1 MLPLRRHMPWSR
13 FGQSRARRAAAQ
25 DERAR
30 EPGDPYVAG
39 LRLLAAREL
48 TQAQL
53 VERLNTRFDD
63 GDAVAAAVQR
73 LVAEGAVDDRRAAE
87 SYARTAH
94 SLKGRGRDRIRRE
107 LAARG
112 VDAATARA
120 VVEQTVPVEDDAAL
134 IERALD
140 RRWRVGIESD
150 REARRAFSH
159 LVRQG
164 FPPEA
169 SRLAVERRRR

>member
-1 MLPLRRHMPWSR
+1 M
-13 FGQSRARRAAAQ
+13 F
-25 DERAR
+25 
-30 EPGDPYVAG
+30 G
-39 LRLLAAREL
+39 LRLLAGREL
-48 TQAQL
+48 TEAQL
-53 VERLNTRFDD
+53 SDRLKARFEDA
-63 GDAVAAAVQR
+63 DAVAAAVQR
-73 LVAEGAVDDRRAAE
+73 LAAEGAVNDRRAAE

-94 SLKGRGRDRIRRE
+94 ALRGRGRDRIRRE

-112 VDAATARA
+112 VDEAVART
-120 VVEQTVPVEDDAAL
+120 VVDETVPQEDEAAL

-140 RRWRVGIESD
+140 RRWRGVTLAD
-150 REARRAFSH
+150 REARRAFSF